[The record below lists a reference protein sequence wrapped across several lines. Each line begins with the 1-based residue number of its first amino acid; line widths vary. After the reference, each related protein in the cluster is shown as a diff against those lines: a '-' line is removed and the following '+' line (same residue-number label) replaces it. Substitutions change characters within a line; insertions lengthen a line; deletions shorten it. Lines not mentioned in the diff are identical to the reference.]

1 VYEIAVFQALRDRL
15 RCKEIWVV
23 GADRWRNPDEDL
35 PADFEEH
42 RLEHYERLGQP
53 LDERVFIGKL
63 REELESELASLNRAL
78 PKLRWVEIA
87 ERPAG
92 AIKLTPLEALPE
104 PRNLRRLKAA
114 IVRRWGTVPLIDMLK
129 EAVLRTGC
137 LRAFSSVGAREAI
150 DRDSLE
156 QRLILLI
163 YAYGTNTG
171 VRAVAA
177 GEHGHREEDLRY
189 ARRRF
194 LIVEAAR
201 QVAAELANATFA
213 ARQHWIWGE
222 GSTAV
227 ASDSTHF
234 GAFDQNIFTEW
245 HSRYGGRGV
254 LIYWHVERNSVAIHS
269 QLIRCSASEVAA
281 MVEGA
286 IHHATDMEV
295 EGNFVDSHGQSEIGF
310 GITRLL
316 GFKLLP
322 RIKRI
327 NKVKLYLPSNEHLEL
342 YPRLT
347 AALTRP
353 IRWDL
358 IGQQYDQM
366 IKYAA
371 GIRCGTAST
380 EAILRRFT
388 RNASHPTYAAMLEVG
403 RAERSLFVAHYLR
416 DRVLQREVGDGLAVV
431 ESWNGANDTIF
442 FGKRG
447 EFATNQRDEQELG
460 AICLHILQSAVVFV
474 NTLMIQDLLAEPE
487 YAHLLAAEEDRR
499 GLTPLFTM
507 HVVPYGEVKLDM
519 RSRLALAA
527 APTTSAALELGQS

>member
-1 VYEIAVFQALRDRL
+1 
-15 RCKEIWVV
+15 
-23 GADRWRNPDEDL
+23 
-35 PADFEEH
+35 
-42 RLEHYERLGQP
+42 
-53 LDERVFIGKL
+53 
-63 REELESELASLNRAL
+63 
-78 PKLRWVEIA
+78 
-87 ERPAG
+87 
-92 AIKLTPLEALPE
+92 
-104 PRNLRRLKAA
+104 
-114 IVRRWGTVPLIDMLK
+114 
-129 EAVLRTGC
+129 
-137 LRAFSSVGAREAI
+137 
-150 DRDSLE
+150 
-156 QRLILLI
+156 
-163 YAYGTNTG
+163 
-171 VRAVAA
+171 
-177 GEHGHREEDLRY
+177 
-189 ARRRF
+189 
-194 LIVEAAR
+194 
-201 QVAAELANATFA
+201 
-213 ARQHWIWGE
+213 
-222 GSTAV
+222 
-227 ASDSTHF
+227 
-234 GAFDQNIFTEW
+234 
-245 HSRYGGRGV
+245 
-254 LIYWHVERNSVAIHS
+254 
-269 QLIRCSASEVAA
+269 
-281 MVEGA
+281 
-286 IHHATDMEV
+286 
-295 EGNFVDSHGQSEIGF
+295 
-310 GITRLL
+310 
-316 GFKLLP
+316 LLP

-353 IRWDL
+353 LRWDL

-371 GIRCGTAST
+371 AIRCGTAST

-403 RAERSLFVAHYLR
+403 RAERSLFVARYLR